1 MPSASKLV
9 CAAAAAAAALTMGPA
24 AVDAAGCNGH
34 STPGPPNLIPVDEN
48 PEYKLLKTTTNG
60 KLYSVGTGD
69 DALQVAHVWGSAY
82 DMGYAQGELL
92 TKEMQEFIPDVY
104 SYLVEQVL
112 GKAANNT
119 LLAWAIKEGVDVALD
134 LSYERTK
141 DFIKPYVIDEM
152 KGIAA
157 ATGVEVEMVRRLNWI
172 PELTRGSCS
181 MFGAWGNAT
190 ATRDGELLQLRALDW
205 DTDGPFK
212 NYPVLVV
219 YHGEEDPSFGNTF
232 ASLGFAGFTGT
243 ITGMSKNPLAV
254 SEIGVSFPDNTF
266 GPETYLAK
274 GYPFSY
280 LIRDILQY
288 DNTVTDADNR
298 ITEAQ
303 KTCDLILGVGDGNS
317 NTFHGYQYSPGVA
330 NIFNDTDL
338 MPLEDWHPRIEDV
351 VYWGMDWDCPNDN
364 TMLSHQLN
372 AFHGNITAENTI
384 RDILP
389 YVGTGNLHIAIYDH
403 SNMFMHVATARSDG
417 EGGELNAYQRQFL
430 RLNMTQIFD
439 EPRPSIDEVDTL

>member
-9 CAAAAAAAALTMGPA
+9 CAAATAAAALTMGPA

-243 ITGMSKNPLAV
+243 ITGMSKNPLVRGVAWRGVAALQRADTVRREGARARACEFVLTCDCLLFVFVVAAVVVVVLLLPLPLRAATLFLSSALLRDQAV

-303 KTCDLILGVGDGNS
+303 KTCDLILGVG
-317 NTFHGYQYSPGVA
+317 TFARACVIALLHVGVRA
-330 NIFNDTDL
+330 
-338 MPLEDWHPRIEDV
+338 
-351 VYWGMDWDCPNDN
+351 
-364 TMLSHQLN
+364 
-372 AFHGNITAENTI
+372 
-384 RDILP
+384 
-389 YVGTGNLHIAIYDH
+389 LH
-403 SNMFMHVATARSDG
+403 ST
-417 EGGELNAYQRQFL
+417 
-430 RLNMTQIFD
+430 
-439 EPRPSIDEVDTL
+439 